1 MFLTFL
7 EFLIFGCA
15 VVVFFGL
22 FMWIRE
28 VFLAY
33 KFASQ
38 PLGNLPVNKK
48 AYCQLV
54 LNWCQDNIAHPT
66 TTKPKLTIKYYRS
79 KKWGGLYLF
88 KSHECIIYVNSHQT
102 ILQVTNSVIHEY
114 VHARQRNKQFSKQYE
129 QFQQEVGYDKNPY
142 EVEAREVA
150 EKYQL
155 ECMNSILGEFS
166 NR

>member
-1 MFLTFL
+1 MH
-7 EFLIFGCA
+7 LI
-15 VVVFFGL
+15 
-22 FMWIRE
+22 I
-28 VFLAY
+28 
-33 KFASQ
+33 
-38 PLGNLPVNKK
+38 
-48 AYCQLV
+48 
-54 LNWCQDNIAHPT
+54 
-66 TTKPKLTIKYYRS
+66 
-79 KKWGGLYLF
+79 GGGHLQNYSF
-88 KSHECIIYVNSHQT
+88 PKSHECIIYDNSHQT

-150 EKYQL
+150 KKYEK